1 MKSKLKS
8 IIHYMIMGTLAITLL
23 LLISSKS
30 EKAFDLIGYRTY
42 TVLSGSMEPEFYPG
56 DIVIVK
62 NKNKAELK
70 VNDIVTFV
78 DDGDIVTHRIMKEIE
93 EGYITKG
100 DNNEVED
107 ARTLE
112 DENIIGKVL
121 IDIPKLG
128 YVMQFLSKPIV
139 IAGELILLAIFI
151 IIYNN
156 TDQKEEKQKKVE
168 EKNED

>member
-1 MKSKLKS
+1 M
-8 IIHYMIMGTLAITLL
+8 IIGVLSITLL

-30 EKAFDLIGYRTY
+30 EKAFNLIGYRTY

-62 NKNKAELK
+62 NKNKTELK
-70 VNDIVTFV
+70 VDDIVTFV
-78 DDGDIVTHRIMKEIE
+78 DDGDIVTHRIMKETE

-107 ARTLE
+107 ARTLK

-128 YVMQFLSKPIV
+128 YAIQFLSKPIV

-151 IIYNN
+151 IIYSN
-156 TDQKEEKQKKVE
+156 TDQKEEKQKKE